1 MSFHTSWSVLLF
13 TIVLLDFI
21 VGVDEEYRI
30 IKHGTRNYEVYS
42 FLLFEIQFNSCVV
55 LLFLPFFKS
64 FACPSFS
71 DGH

>member
-1 MSFHTSWSVLLF
+1 MSFHTSWSVLQF
-13 TIVLLDFI
+13 TIVLLNFI
-21 VGVDEEYRI
+21 VGVGEEYRI
-30 IKHGTRNYEVYS
+30 IKHGHEITKYTV
-42 FLLFEIQFNSCVV
+42 FFLFEIQFNSCVV